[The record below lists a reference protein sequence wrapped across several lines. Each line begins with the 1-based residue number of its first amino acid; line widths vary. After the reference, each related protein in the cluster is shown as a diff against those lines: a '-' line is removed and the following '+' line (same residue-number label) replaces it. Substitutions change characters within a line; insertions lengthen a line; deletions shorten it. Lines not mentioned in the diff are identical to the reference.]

1 MFIAAETRVGRVL
14 MPVAAEEPVLSE
26 LAAPGFRGIGL
37 HVQEEVI
44 REDIHVQVKHRR
56 AEVKRHHFL
65 EVSNGMLLPSCHI
78 IRCSWRTT
86 DVAGGARVQGS
97 PDKILS

>member
-26 LAAPGFRGIGL
+26 LAAPGVRGIGL

-44 REDIHVQVKHRR
+44 REDIHVQVKHKR

-65 EVSNGMLLPSCHI
+65 KVSF
-78 IRCSWRTT
+78 
-86 DVAGGARVQGS
+86 DVANNNCDQQTATKKQY
-97 PDKILS
+97 